1 MQMDPSPIAGRR
13 GETPVDERESQANT
27 PPRAEHNLTPM
38 NRSGGKGASL
48 NGNTNPGS
56 YTTKLP
62 QI

>member
-38 NRSGGKGASL
+38 NRSGGKGASI
-48 NGNTNPGS
+48 NNTNPS
-56 YTTKLP
+56 YSTKLP